1 MAQHTHVARSPMA
14 GSPWELCRA
23 MGFLEPSVVLQPQL
37 RSATIR
43 ELETHSSQSLLKN
56 PCLYYPGRPCWTEV
70 CKEGPDL

>member
-1 MAQHTHVARSPMA
+1 
-14 GSPWELCRA
+14 

-43 ELETHSSQSLLKN
+43 ELETHSIQSLLKN

-70 CKEGPDL
+70 CKEGPDLQPSSRSSSSPPQKEAGENLA